1 MSYKLSEIK
10 GMNDAAA
17 AALEKAG
24 VNNSEALLERSVTPK
39 SRKELADATGISL
52 DDVLEFA
59 NRADLMRVSG
69 VGRQYSDLLENAGV
83 DTIPELAQR
92 NPANLRAAMNELNE
106 KDQLVS
112 AMPSESQVADWVA
125 QAKELGRKLQY

>member
-10 GMNDAAA
+10 GMSDKAA
-17 AALEKAG
+17 AALAKAG
-24 VNNSEALLERSVTPK
+24 INDSEALLERVITPK
-39 SRKELADATGISL
+39 DRKELAETTGISL

-59 NRADLMRVSG
+59 NRADLMRIRG

-83 DTIPELAQR
+83 DTVPELAQR
-92 NPANLRAAMNELNE
+92 NAANLRATMNELNE
-106 KDQLVS
+106 KDQLVG

>member
-10 GMNDAAA
+10 GMSDAAA
-17 AALEKAG
+17 AALAKAG
-24 VNNSEALLERSVTPK
+24 VNDSEALLERAITPK
-39 SRKELADATGISL
+39 DRKELADATGVSL

-59 NRADLMRVSG
+59 NRADLMRIRG

-83 DTIPELAQR
+83 DTVPELAQR
-92 NPANLRAAMNELNE
+92 NPANLRAAMDALNE
-106 KDQLVS
+106 KDQLVG

>member
-10 GMNDAAA
+10 GMSDAAA

-106 KDQLVS
+106 KDQLVG